1 MKLKSRRV
9 WVGGTFIPA
18 TVALEGGKIDALLG
32 YDEPAAE
39 DYGNNRIVPGFIDVH
54 THGAYGAMVNSC
66 SEEELKYWA
75 AKLPSEGVTA
85 FLPATFSDTPERID
99 AACSRIAN
107 AIESG
112 PPGAEILGVHL
123 EGPFL
128 NVEFKGA
135 MDPARLIPPE
145 IMLLDRWQ
153 QAARGHVRY
162 ITVAPEKD
170 EGYRLMRYAK
180 EQNIIVSIGHSAAT
194 YAQAMEALGN
204 GACCFTHAFNAMKP
218 LNHREPGCVGAL
230 MRSNAYSEIIFDG
243 RHVNFDVVNI
253 LFKTKGRDRLVG
265 VSDSLSLKAAPP
277 GEYSI
282 NGRALVVDENG
293 AAFIKG
299 TNTLAGSTLMFNK
312 GFRDL
317 VETAEIPFSHA
328 LAALTENPARLLKLD
343 HRIGYIRSG
352 YDADIVVLEDD
363 YRVIETFCK
372 GKVSK
377 S

>member
-39 DYGNNRIVPGFIDVH
+39 DYGNDRIVPGFIDVH

-66 SEEELKYWA
+66 SEEEFKHWA
-75 AKLPSEGVTA
+75 AKLPDEGVTA

-128 NVEFKGA
+128 NEEFKGA
-135 MDPARLIPPE
+135 MDPARLIPPD

-170 EGYRLMRYAK
+170 EGFRLTRYAK
-180 EQNIIVSIGHSAAT
+180 EQNIVVSIGHSAAT
-194 YAQAMEALGN
+194 YAQAIAALGN
-204 GACCFTHAFNAMKP
+204 GACCFTHAFNAMRP

-230 MRSNAYSEIIFDG
+230 MRSDAYSEIIFDG

-277 GEYSI
+277 GEYDI

-317 VETAEIPFSHA
+317 VETAEVPFSHA

-343 HRIGYIRSG
+343 HRIGYIRAG
-352 YDADIVVLEDD
+352 CDADIVILEDD
-363 YRVIETFCK
+363 YRVVQTYCK
-372 GKVSK
+372 GKESK

>member
-39 DYGNNRIVPGFIDVH
+39 DYGNNRIIPGFIDVH

-66 SEEELKYWA
+66 SEEEMKFWA
-75 AKLPSEGVTA
+75 ANLPNEGVTS
-85 FLPATFSDTPERID
+85 FLPTTFSDTPKSIE
-99 AACSRIAN
+99 AACARIAN
-107 AIESG
+107 VMESG
-112 PPGAEILGVHL
+112 QRGAEILGVHL

-128 NVEFKGA
+128 NVGFKGA
-135 MDPARLIPPE
+135 MDPVRIISPDIKLF
-145 IMLLDRWQ
+145 DRWQ

-162 ITVAPEKD
+162 ITMAPEKD
-170 EGYRLMRYAK
+170 EGYCFTRYAT
-180 EQNIIVSIGHSAAT
+180 EQNVVVSIGHSAAT
-194 YAQAMEALGN
+194 YEQAMAALGN
-204 GACCFTHAFNAMKP
+204 GARCFTHAFNAMKP
-218 LNHREPGCVGAL
+218 LNHREPGCAGAL
-230 MRSNAYSEIIFDG
+230 MRSDAYAEIIFDG
-243 RHVNFDVVNI
+243 RHVNLDVVNI

-277 GEYSI
+277 GEYTI
-282 NGRALVVDENG
+282 NGRALIVDENG

-312 GFRDL
+312 GLRGL
-317 VETAEIPFSHA
+317 VETAEVPISHA
-328 LAALTENPARLLKLD
+328 LAALTENPARLLRLD
-343 HRIGYIRSG
+343 HRLGYIRAG
-352 YDADIVVLEDD
+352 YDADLVVLEDD

-372 GKVSK
+372 GKESK
-377 S
+377 P